1 MSTTPI
7 LSIENV
13 SKFYTNKTALNK
25 VSMTVPKGEIYGL
38 LGPNGAGKTTL
49 IRILNQIT
57 QPDEGKVLF
66 YNEPLSNKHI
76 KSIGYLPEERGLYK
90 KIKVQTQLEYFAKLR
105 GLNQKEAKS
114 RAEFWLNEMGL
125 FDIRKK
131 KIEELSKGMQQ
142 KIQFIVAVINEPE
155 LIILDE
161 PFSGFDPVN
170 AELLTQ
176 KILDLKKNGSTIL
189 YSTHRMESVEKLC
202 DSMALIHQS
211 EKILDGTLSEI
222 KNKFKKDQFSLC
234 TKGYY
239 TPSNSEFKVLNQSVD
254 EIGNINYEIAIGNRN
269 NNELL
274 TDVCQQTEIISF
286 NQYIPSIN
294 EIFIQ
299 LVTK

>member
-1 MSTTPI
+1 MTDTPI

-13 SKFYTNKTALNK
+13 SKFYTGKTALNK
-25 VSMTVPKGEIYGL
+25 VSMTIPKGEIYGL

-57 QPDEGKVLF
+57 QADEGIVLF
-66 YNEPLSNKHI
+66 NKEPLSAKHI
-76 KSIGYLPEERGLYK
+76 KKIGYLPEERGLYK

-105 GLNQKEAKS
+105 GLNQKEAKF

-142 KIQFIVAVINEPE
+142 KIQFIVAVINQPE

-222 KNKFKKDQFSLC
+222 KNKFKKDQYNLV

-239 TPSNSEFKVLNQSVD
+239 APSNSEFKIINQSVD
-254 EIGNINYEIAIGNRN
+254 EIGNINYNLSIGNHK

-274 TDVCQQTEIISF
+274 ADVCQQTEIVSF

>member
-1 MSTTPI
+1 MTKTPI

-13 SKFYTNKTALNK
+13 SKFYTGKTALNK

-57 QPDEGKVLF
+57 QPDEGSVLF
-66 YNEPLSNKHI
+66 FNEPLSNKHI

-105 GLNQKEAKS
+105 GLSQKEAKQ

-142 KIQFIVAVINEPE
+142 KIQFIVAVINQPE

-176 KILDLKKNGSTIL
+176 KILELKKNGSTIL

-211 EKILDGTLSEI
+211 EKILDGTLSDI
-222 KNKFKKDQFSLC
+222 KNKFKKDQYSLC

-239 TPSNSEFKVLNQSVD
+239 TPSNSEFKILNQTLD
-254 EIGNINYEIAIGNRN
+254 EIGNVNYEISIGAHK
-269 NNELL
+269 NNELIA
-274 TDVCQQTEIISF
+274 DVCQQTEIISF

>member
-57 QPDEGKVLF
+57 QPEEGKVLF